1 MTLSSSPLPEL
12 HELFAKKPKFQTLRS
27 RSAAVPVPAGATE
40 TFTSASQLLRAV
52 RAAADDYPNLENEQ
66 TSHASTEAKGKRLL
80 TARTNT
86 KVTKPSKAPRAPK
99 RVAKTV
105 ITLSSDDVAPQSPK
119 AESRA
124 KAVTEKEG
132 ATSFDQST
140 EGIEPKVKPWN
151 KFKAPASPGRAPA
164 QGEEVDSSKLRAN
177 TKTKKKAENPE
188 TVSRNFRKKTTEGSA
203 APVKDATAKRT
214 RAPSPEP
221 MNLEPAIQRRMDWT
235 PPRLNMLFMQPRLDD
250 TPAGVLGEEDEDA
263 NEEASNIFR
272 QLRDNY
278 GHIESKAGP
287 TASNNARTVQPLCK
301 RKAIELI
308 SVNEPRI
315 TTDMNHTPSPVKEK
329 APKKKPR
336 TITEVAMAA
345 YQVKTAEPA
354 QDPVKEKSLLDHFT
368 LQGSEDAGKALKG
381 KAPKVTKKTKKAAVK
396 QPELLSPRAAMRQSA
411 AQDFVFGTSS
421 QLARE
426 QSHTYLKE
434 LNAALRASNMASDDG
449 PSTNILA
456 SDGVLAPNRPSRG
469 LWSVSARDE
478 GGELVDIEV
487 IDLVDSPAFP
497 QDNAILDPW
506 KDLPAPG
513 PTANE
518 SDEADVSLLEI
529 SSRVIPIAER
539 TVSQSP
545 LLKPRSVIT
554 PNRITINS
562 AATVSP
568 DPSDSSYPLIE
579 DLLAEEMPPP
589 SNQQQSLEEADQTVS
604 PAKVDDC
611 AQSRPKYE
619 LFTDAKLS
627 KEISSY
633 GFKVVK
639 SRTAMISLLDQCW
652 RSKNPAPGVGA
663 LFSTSAAVASRAKKT
678 ASPAKRPLGRPKK
691 STAVEATDDTE
702 TNSAPPAKRARGRP
716 KKAASTD
723 SVDSEAQ
730 AVLRSPVRKAS
741 NHDDELTTPTKKRGR
756 PRKEEAATVVA
767 PPLKP
772 RALGRPLV
780 EIKDSDLDGDGEEE
794 QLLTSPDQ
802 LFSPGPAEVSISDDT
817 EVSLNLGPSDVQS
830 TLFSLITK
838 AVTSAPRTTD
848 PSNPS
853 WYEKMLMYDPII
865 LEDLTAWLNSGQL
878 TKVGYDS
885 EVAPADVKKWCESR
899 SICCLWRIN
908 VHGKE
913 RKRF

>member
-1 MTLSSSPLPEL
+1 MALSSSPLPEL
-12 HELFAKKPKFQTLRS
+12 HELIAKKPKVQTLRS
-27 RSAAVPVPAGATE
+27 ESAAVPVPAGATNI
-40 TFTSASQLLRAV
+40 FTSASQLFHATQ
-52 RAAADDYPNLENEQ
+52 AAGIDSPSLENDP
-66 TSHASTEAKGKRLL
+66 TSHAPTEAKGKRFL

-86 KVTKPSKAPRAPK
+86 KVTKPSRAPK

-105 ITLSSDDVAPQSPK
+105 ITLSSDDVTPQSSK

-124 KAVTEKEG
+124 KAVTGKEG
-132 ATSFDQST
+132 ARSLCQST
-140 EGIEPKVKPWN
+140 EGIESKAKPWK
-151 KFKAPASPGRAPA
+151 KFKAPANPGRTPA
-164 QGEEVDSSKLRAN
+164 EEEENDSLKLRTN
-177 TKTKKKAENPE
+177 TKVKKKAEKPE
-188 TVSRNFRKKTTEGSA
+188 IVSRHFRRKTTEGSA
-203 APVKDATAKRT
+203 ASVKDATAKRT
-214 RAPSPEP
+214 SAPSPEP
-221 MNLEPAIQRRMDWT
+221 MNLESAVQRRMDWT
-235 PPRLNMLFMQPRLDD
+235 PPRPNTLFKEPGLDD
-250 TPAGVLGEEDEDA
+250 TPAGVVGEEDEDT
-263 NEEASNIFR
+263 NEEANSVFR
-272 QLRDNY
+272 QLRDKY
-278 GHIESKAGP
+278 GNIESQAGA
-287 TASNNARTVQPLCK
+287 TASDNVRTVQPLSK
-301 RKAIELI
+301 RKAIGSI
-308 SVNEPRI
+308 SVKEPRT
-315 TTDMNHTPSPVKEK
+315 TTDVNHTPPPVKEK

-345 YQVKTAEPA
+345 YQIKTTESA

-368 LQGSEDAGKALKG
+368 LQGSKGAGKALKG

-396 QPELLSPRAAMRQSA
+396 QPELLSPRAAMRRSA

-426 QSHTYLKE
+426 QSPTFLKE

-456 SDGVLAPNRPSRG
+456 SDEVLAPKRSSKG

-478 GGELVDIEV
+478 DGELVDIEV
-487 IDLVDSPAFP
+487 VDLVDSPAFP

-506 KDLPAPG
+506 KDLPPPG

-518 SDEADVSLLEI
+518 SDEADVSLLEVG
-529 SSRVIPIAER
+529 SRVIPSAER
-539 TVSQSP
+539 RGSQSQ
-545 LLKPRSVIT
+545 LLKPRSVST

-562 AATVSP
+562 AATVP
-568 DPSDSSYPLIE
+568 PAPLDSSYPPIE
-579 DLLAEEMPPP
+579 DLLADEMPPP

-652 RSKNPAPGVGA
+652 RSKNQAPGVGA

-691 STAVEATDDTE
+691 STAVEATGDTE
-702 TNSAPPAKRARGRP
+702 TDSAPPAKRTRGRP
-716 KKAASTD
+716 KKAANTD
-723 SVDSEAQ
+723 SVDPEAQ
-730 AVLRSPVRKAS
+730 AVLLSPTRKAS
-741 NHDDELTTPTKKRGR
+741 NHEDEPTTPTKKRGR
-756 PRKEEAATVVA
+756 PRKEGAATVEA
-767 PPLKP
+767 PPPKP
-772 RALGRPLV
+772 SASARPPV
-780 EIKDSDLDGDGEEE
+780 EIKDSDLDSDGVEE
-794 QLLTSPDQ
+794 QLTSPDQ

-838 AVTSAPRTTD
+838 VVTSAPRTTD

-878 TKVGYDS
+878 TKVGHDS

-899 SICCLWRIN
+899 SFCCLWRIN